1 MVRRRFTARRSKAQL
16 VAPARPTPRE
26 TKALSDMDD
35 CGYLRFYI
43 CSTEFFCPVPPT
55 MEMGMDPAKAI
66 RAALAEALVHYYP
79 LAGRLREMPGG
90 RLAVECTGE
99 GVVFVEADA
108 DVVLGDLGQPPMP
121 PYPEDLLCDAVNEH
135 TPVVGN
141 PLAYMQVTRLRCG
154 AFALSVHMCHNLV
167 DGFGMF
173 QFIRAIAD
181 IARGEARPTILP
193 VWDREHIFKART
205 PPRIR
210 NDIFPGHASGIILTP
225 DSDMPPD
232 MVSQLFCFGPKEIAT
247 LRSHVPVHLAE
258 SCTTFELLA
267 ALMWRCRTIALGYHQ
282 PGGGLA
288 PVRLV
293 FRINARGKYPP
304 IPLGYY
310 GNAVLR
316 PMVEASV
323 DDLCNK
329 PLGHALELVHRA
341 KLDGATQEHVRS
353 TVDMI
358 TAARAHPFLGVDR
371 AFHVTDITRLGQD
384 RIDMGWANRVSG
396 GVPSIMDPMSH
407 HMAFKNQDGQLITAV
422 SSFLPKHAMDRLS
435 KEMSMWI
442 RSDAKKLIPSSV

>member
-1 MVRRRFTARRSKAQL
+1 MVRLTARRSKAQL

-35 CGYLRFYI
+35 CGYLRYYYCF
-43 CSTEFFCPVPPT
+43 TEFFRPVRNSPPT
-55 MEMGMDPAKAI
+55 MDHAKAI

-79 LAGRLREMPGG
+79 VAGRLREMPGG
-90 RLAVECTGE
+90 RLAVDCTAE

-108 DVVLGDLGQPPMP
+108 DVVLEDLGQPPMP
-121 PYPEDLLCDAVNEH
+121 PYPQDLLCDLVDEH
-135 TPVVGN
+135 TAVVGN

-154 AFALSVHMCHNLV
+154 AFVLSVHVCHNLV
-167 DGFGMF
+167 DAMGLF
-173 QFIRAIAD
+173 QFIGAIAD
-181 IARGEARPTILP
+181 IARGEARPTISP
-193 VWDREHIFKART
+193 VWNREDIFKART

-210 NDIFPGHASGIILTP
+210 DDIFPGHASGILTSDP
-225 DSDMPPD
+225 DMPPN
-232 MVSQLFCFGPKEIAT
+232 MTSQLFYFGPKEIAT
-247 LRSHVPVHLAE
+247 LKNYVPVHLAE
-258 SCTTFELLA
+258 SCTTFEILT
-267 ALMWRCRTIALGYHQ
+267 ALMWRCRTVALGYE
-282 PGGGLA
+282 PGGGL

-329 PLGHALELVHRA
+329 PLGHALELVHKA
-341 KLDGATQEHVRS
+341 KLDGATEEHVRS

-358 TAARAHPFLGVDR
+358 TAVRTYPFLGVDR
-371 AFHVTDITRLGQD
+371 AFHVSDITRLGQH
-384 RIDMGWANRVSG
+384 RIDLGWADRVSG
-396 GVPSIMDPMSH
+396 GVPNMMDVMSY

-422 SSFLPKHAMDRLS
+422 SSFLPKPAMDRLT
-435 KEMSMWI
+435 KEISMWI